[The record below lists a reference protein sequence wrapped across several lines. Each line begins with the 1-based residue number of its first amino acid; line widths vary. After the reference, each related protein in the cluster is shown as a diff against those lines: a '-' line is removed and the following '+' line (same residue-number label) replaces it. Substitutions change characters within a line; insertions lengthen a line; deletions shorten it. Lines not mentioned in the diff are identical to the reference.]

1 MAAKKRGYSERTK
14 RHRTQFEGVYQR
26 SAERVVGTPDI
37 VFDISYKQDGK
48 KIWEKIGWKS
58 QGYSSELA
66 RRIRNERII
75 ALQHGEDLPQQK
87 KKAITFQVLAEK
99 YLAWASEN
107 KNRKGIEDK
116 SRYENHLKDRF
127 DDKRLDEISP
137 FDLERMKSEMTQAGL
152 TPKTVSHCLG
162 LLRAMF
168 NRAADWDMYAGPNPV
183 KRVKM
188 PTVRNA
194 RDRFLSIEE
203 ADRLLTELEQNPRT
217 KTPKKLDDPRLHDI
231 ALFSLHTGARASEI
245 FNLRVQD
252 VDFKN
257 GLVAL
262 RDTKNKDT
270 RYAPMTEP
278 VRGMLKRRMLPA
290 QAPDAFI
297 FTDSSGGKI
306 KEVSNA
312 FQRAVERLGL
322 NDGTKDARQRVVF
335 HTLRHTFASW
345 LAIQGTPIYTI
356 AKLMGHRSIS
366 MSERYAHLS
375 PDHKRDAVAALA
387 ALGDQK
393 TIIEI
398 EGRT

>member
-1 MAAKKRGYSERTK
+1 
-14 RHRTQFEGVYQR
+14 
-26 SAERVVGTPDI
+26 
-37 VFDISYKQDGK
+37 
-48 KIWEKIGWKS
+48 
-58 QGYSSELA
+58 
-66 RRIRNERII
+66 
-75 ALQHGEDLPQQK
+75 
-87 KKAITFQVLAEK
+87 
-99 YLAWASEN
+99 
-107 KNRKGIEDK
+107 
-116 SRYENHLKDRF
+116 
-127 DDKRLDEISP
+127 
-137 FDLERMKSEMTQAGL
+137 
-152 TPKTVSHCLG
+152 
-162 LLRAMF
+162 
-168 NRAADWDMYAGPNPV
+168 
-183 KRVKM
+183 
-188 PTVRNA
+188 
-194 RDRFLSIEE
+194 
-203 ADRLLTELEQNPRT
+203 
-217 KTPKKLDDPRLHDI
+217 
-231 ALFSLHTGARASEI
+231 
-245 FNLRVQD
+245 
-252 VDFKN
+252 
-257 GLVAL
+257 
-262 RDTKNKDT
+262 
-270 RYAPMTEP
+270 
-278 VRGMLKRRMLPA
+278 MLPA